1 MSGCGDS
8 DGGGDVVYHNGYSV
22 LSIHTIAGVLCQES
36 VIHYSMGYLTIA
48 CDIGTLF
55 FLFYF
60 IFFYLPSFRRKQR
73 GTNF

>member
-1 MSGCGDS
+1 MLVSGCGDS
-8 DGGGDVVYHNGYSV
+8 DGGGDVVNHNGCSV
-22 LSIHTIAGVLCQES
+22 LSIHTIAGSLCQVP

-55 FLFYF
+55 F
-60 IFFYLPSFRRKQR
+60 FFFTYPLRRKQR